1 MKVSLRRALVNG
13 ELEVHYQPLVNLHT
27 GHITTC
33 EALVRWTHPQRGPV
47 SPAEFIRSSERS
59 PELVARWQ

>member
-1 MKVSLRRALVNG
+1 M
-13 ELEVHYQPLVNLHT
+13 
-27 GHITTC
+27 TTC